1 METYVQLRNRHQE
14 EVNNFPIGFAFND
27 KQLEEELQRLETKAS
42 DCISIGAGGFIR
54 KKDKEIFVTMMRRHK
69 KEMKEAMKDEEF
81 AYQAFLCELQNH
93 EYSYTE
99 DPEDALNAL
108 GLSVF
113 DIENN
118 PVLNKAYVRAERDAS
133 YES

>member
-1 METYVQLRNRHQE
+1 METYAQLRNRHQE
-14 EVNNFPIGFAFND
+14 EVNNFPIGFAFSE
-27 KQLEEELQRLETKAS
+27 KQLKEQLQKLGVTKEE
-42 DCISIGAGGFIR
+42 CISIGAGGFIR
-54 KKDKEIFVTMMRRHK
+54 KKDKDAFLEMMKRHS
-69 KEMKEAMKDEEF
+69 KEQEEAMQNEEF
-81 AYQAFLCELQNH
+81 AYQALLCELNNH

-118 PVLNKAYVRAERDAS
+118 PVLNKAYVRAERKAR
-133 YES
+133 YEG